1 MAPSD
6 EDDFPPIGHKCVE
19 ICNTLVNQKVAFKF
33 SLTFGT
39 FSFSLDTTGM
49 RSSPAQLP
57 QKKRKSPGA
66 INRDK
71 RRRMEFL
78 KRKDAASSPSAP
90 QPVPDISS
98 SLGTGIPSHVD
109 SRGAAATQRDTLDT
123 DLTNTNTLGLKYRVE
138 KSALGKWSI
147 SPSLSRRNSSSD
159 KPDPVPGKNVTK
171 SPQTQ
176 PECRNCHQPFL
187 LNHQCD
193 ENYYWDDDDEFG
205 NDSDGSDDSAKH
217 WRHNE
222 AVKCK
227 CDLHSRLMSDNSPQP
242 KKPRNSWRQKEYPD
256 DCRLNLLRA
265 GKIKIPE
272 K

>member
-6 EDDFPPIGHKCVE
+6 EDDFPSIGHKCVE
-19 ICNTLVNQKVAFKF
+19 MCNMLVNQRLAFKF

-138 KSALGKWSI
+138 KSASGKWSI

-159 KPDPVPGKNVTK
+159 I
-171 SPQTQ
+171 
-176 PECRNCHQPFL
+176 
-187 LNHQCD
+187 
-193 ENYYWDDDDEFG
+193 WDDDDEFG
-205 NDSDGSDDSAKH
+205 NDSDGSDDSAKN
-217 WRHNE
+217 WQHNK
-222 AVKCK
+222 ALKCK
-227 CDLHSRLMSDNSPQP
+227 CSLHSILRNDNSPQP

-256 DCRLNLLRA
+256 DCRLNLLHA
-265 GKIKIPE
+265 GKIKILE